1 MKDRDLRTLVGVLA
15 MIVESDTFHLEMA
28 KALLS
33 AHPISEKRRAALRNK
48 LAKRESRH
56 EQIESLLEEM
66 KQILK

>member
-15 MIVESDTFHLEMA
+15 MIVESDKFHLEMA

-33 AHPISEKRRAALRNK
+33 AHPISERQRASLRDK

-56 EQIESLLEEM
+56 EQIERLLEDM
-66 KQILK
+66 KHILK